1 MILLK
6 HILNVKYEDFTMLGS
21 KRFLILYKQSKKD
34 TQKHIL
40 RNIIV
45 KLSII
50 IVVLEIDEEML
61 FI

>member
-1 MILLK
+1 
-6 HILNVKYEDFTMLGS
+6 MLGS
-21 KRFLILYKQSKKD
+21 KRCLILYKQSKKD

-45 KLSII
+45 KFSII
-50 IVVLEIDEEML
+50 KVMLEIDEEML